1 VQPIKT
7 QQGDFLFDD
16 KDILEAME
24 EYHIH
29 KGIQPSQQSTT
40 LMEEIDAM
48 INSTQDQPEDL
59 EILNSDITLQE
70 VKSTFE
76 TSSGS
81 PGPDG
86 FSGKLLDEA
95 DRDEVALA
103 LHHIFQ
109 KAWGE
114 GTFAKIWK
122 QEHRPLIPKAGKDS
136 HHDRSSYR
144 TISLT
149 AIMGKR
155 FEKITSKRLICH
167 LMQRKFDKW
176 QFAYLEGRSTTQAL
190 LLLLERIAAAM
201 KDGKKVGVAF
211 F

>member
-1 VQPIKT
+1 MMPINEPAEGKKKSQIEEYLDFNEGPGVQHIAIQTGDIIKT
-7 QQGDFLFDD
+7 ISALRKNGVEFLEVPDTYYD
-16 KDILEAME
+16 ALSDRV
-24 EYHIH
+24 
-29 KGIQPSQQSTT
+29 G
-40 LMEEIDAM
+40 EID
-48 INSTQDQPEDL
+48 EDL

-70 VKSTFE
+70 VKSTFG
-76 TSSGS
+76 TSSGA

-95 DRDEVALA
+95 DRDEVAKA

-114 GTFAKIWK
+114 GTFAKTWK
-122 QEHRPLIPKAGKDS
+122 QEHRPLIPKPGKDS
-136 HHDRSSYR
+136 HHDCSSYR

-167 LMQRKFDKW
+167 ILD
-176 QFAYLEGRSTTQAL
+176 
-190 LLLLERIAAAM
+190 
-201 KDGKKVGVAF
+201 
-211 F
+211 